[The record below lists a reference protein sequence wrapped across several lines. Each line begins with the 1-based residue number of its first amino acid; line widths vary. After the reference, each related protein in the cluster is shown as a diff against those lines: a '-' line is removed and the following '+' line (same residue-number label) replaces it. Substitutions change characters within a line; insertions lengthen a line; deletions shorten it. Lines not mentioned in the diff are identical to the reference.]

1 MNLKSEHS
9 PQSPLSPEM
18 LNITRKPDQADVYL
32 VVPED
37 LLYFRG
43 HFPGFAILPG
53 VVQVGWAIQYST
65 ELFPLGAVFASSI
78 RVKFRKPIRPGH
90 RLTLSL
96 KHAAARRIVQ
106 FEYLDGEGPCASGQ
120 IGFAVE

>member
-9 PQSPLSPEM
+9 PQSPVTPEI
-18 LNITRKPDQADVYL
+18 LNITRKPDQADVDL

-65 ELFPLGAVFASSI
+65 ELFALGAVFASSI
-78 RVKFRKPIRPGH
+78 RVKFRKPIRPGY

-96 KHAAARRIVQ
+96 KHTAARRIVQ
-106 FEYLDGEGPCASGQ
+106 FEYSGGDGPCASGQ
-120 IGFAVE
+120 IGFALE